1 MRDGGQHREE
11 KGRIQTVNSFPFL
24 GAGSTSRGLWKTR
37 RRKRWDRW
45 CGMVFL
51 MIEAEENDTY
61 ESQWWRN
68 SEASGLQE
76 GEIREK
82 DGQVWVTGFQ
92 VNAAVEATAAPSD
105 GSKSPGTLP
114 PFPFYPHPRLFPN
127 DSSTTSSPP
136 CLHYDSHPLPRLN
149 YCCSPWESS
158 ITLPPCS
165 VIIKQVYELRPVPDC
180 IEEPSSAVFMRLRAF
195 VRTLELTRCWLW
207 WHFNRKSFQS

>member
-1 MRDGGQHREE
+1 MRDGGQQREE

-24 GAGSTSRGLWKTR
+24 GASSTSRGLWKTR
-37 RRKRWDRW
+37 RRNRWDRW

-82 DGQVWVTGFQ
+82 DGQVWVTGLQ

-105 GSKSPGTLP
+105 GSKSPGTLT
-114 PFPFYPHPRLFPN
+114 PFPFHPHPHLFPN

-158 ITLPPCS
+158 PSIFGYHQTSIWAETSAWLHWGAQLSSFYETTRICS
-165 VIIKQVYELRPVPDC
+165 HTR
-180 IEEPSSAVFMRLRAF
+180 AHRLLA
-195 VRTLELTRCWLW
+195 LMAL
-207 WHFNRKSFQS
+207 